1 MNADVIVHVDGK
13 CVAIVPLWM
22 VKHVIEDACVQY
34 PDKKI
39 ILEVSRW

>member
-1 MNADVIVHVDGK
+1 MNFHVFILVDGK

-22 VKHVIEDACVQY
+22 VKHVIEDAAAQY

-39 ILEVSRW
+39 ILEVSR

>member
-1 MNADVIVHVDGK
+1 MNFDVIVLVDEK

-22 VKHVIEDACVQY
+22 VKHVIEDAVALY

-39 ILEVSRW
+39 NLEVAR